1 MTPQQTEIWIE
12 IQHRQMLALESIADS
27 LRVMA
32 GASQK
37 GARHTRPLTQFK
49 TFDWSTIGA
58 TVEKSDRHG
67 AAVVICNGQIYTR
80 KSKPDFGEDVWFSRS
95 LGKGEDGRSQ
105 YDVLIKF
112 AAPQKVRS
120 LSQDVLDAIG

>member
-1 MTPQQTEIWIE
+1 MTPQQTELWLE

-37 GARHTRPLTQFK
+37 GAKHTRPLAQFK
-49 TFDWSTIGA
+49 TFDWSSIGA
-58 TVEKSDRHG
+58 TVDKSDRYG
-67 AAVVICNGQIYTR
+67 AAVVHSNGQIYTR
-80 KSKPDFGEDVWFSRS
+80 KSKPDFGEDIWFSRS
-95 LGKGEDGRSQ
+95 LGKGEDGRSR

-112 AAPQKVRS
+112 VAPQKVRS

>member
-1 MTPQQTEIWIE
+1 MTNDQTQLWLE

-27 LRVMA
+27 LRVIA
-32 GASQK
+32 GANQK
-37 GARHTRPLTQFK
+37 GARHTRPLAQFK
-49 TFDWSTIGA
+49 TFDWSSIGA
-58 TVEKSDRHG
+58 TVDKSDRSG
-67 AAVVICNGQIYTR
+67 AAVVVFDGQIYTR
-80 KSKPDFGEDVWFSRS
+80 KSKPEFGEDIWFSRS